1 MLSQPQQHQEED
13 VGGTLDP
20 TNGFLAATCSL
31 SVMRFSPSAWTQE
44 MPKSL
49 PSIEVSLDFH
59 SWDRGR

>member
-1 MLSQPQQHQEED
+1 M
-13 VGGTLDP
+13 GGTLDP

-59 SWDRGR
+59 SWDRGW